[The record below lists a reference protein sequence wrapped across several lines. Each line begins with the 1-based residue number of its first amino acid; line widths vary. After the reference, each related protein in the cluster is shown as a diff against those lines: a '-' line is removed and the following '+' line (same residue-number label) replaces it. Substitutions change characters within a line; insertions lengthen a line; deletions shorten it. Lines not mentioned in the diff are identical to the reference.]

1 MQVGVNVTCMYA
13 NFCGCGLSGFGDI
26 DFVLFLFTI
35 NYDAI
40 LYFLRVVS
48 CMLITDYMSLTTFS
62 FHLISNEDKWN
73 HSLSLSLSVV
83 HSSELNL

>member
-1 MQVGVNVTCMYA
+1 MTCMYA
-13 NFCGCGLSGFGDI
+13 YFGGCGFFGFGDI

-48 CMLITDYMSLTTFS
+48 CMLITDYMSFTTFS

-73 HSLSLSLSVV
+73 HSFSLSLCRSF
-83 HSSELNL
+83 L